1 MKTSYD
7 ILIEK
12 LRQFILKYYKNQIIK
27 GILLSIAL
35 IISFFLLINL
45 IEYFAWSNTAMRTGL
60 YYSFFTITLLVLGY
74 YVLMPVLRMF
84 NMGKA
89 LSHEE
94 ASKIIGRHF
103 PEVSDK
109 LLNTL
114 QLHALDKTGQLEL
127 ITASINQKAAEL
139 EPIPFKRAI
148 NFKGNKKY
156 MRYVLPPLLV
166 LLLLSAI
173 SPSLLTKPTRR
184 ILNYNTHF
192 EKPLPYT
199 VRLLNTKLTTIQK
212 NDFTVEIEVVGDVLP
227 SLLQLNDGQYAYRMG
242 ETAAGKY
249 QYVFKTLN
257 QDVHF
262 TITTPEY
269 TSQTYHI
276 QVFPRPL
283 IYGFQSNLKY
293 PLYLAK
299 EDETIENT
307 GDLVVPEG
315 TTIQWKIFTKD
326 ADSVKMQLDDRVIWL
341 TANNSNTFEYQ
352 QQVFK
357 SFNYTISPIN
367 QYVKQ
372 PDSLVFTLQVIPD
385 EYPEINVQEFQ
396 EQGYYSQTHFSGEI
410 KDDHGFYSL
419 TFLYRKDSIPEQPWK
434 MVSLNQEKSILRQ
447 PFDFSFNPHEMGF
460 NPGESITYC
469 FEVRDNDA
477 LNGHKRSRS
486 SLFYMQL
493 PNADELNDKS
503 EAQSDE
509 VKKKLN
515 ESLSQLESLNKQIE
529 KTELI
534 LFEKKDLNWID
545 KQKISDLLEK
555 EEAIKNQLEEI
566 KQLNEEIKEL
576 ESLINKKIDPELE
589 QKLNMLQELF
599 DQLMNNDLDKALE
612 KIKEQLEN
620 LDKNKLED
628 FLKDMKLKNQEL
640 KDNLEQNL
648 ELFKQYEVEKKLE
661 EAINK
666 LEDLS
671 QKQLDLADKTT
682 KKELENKDI
691 LEQQKEIQE
700 SFEDIQEKLNEAD
713 SLDQKLEDPFNI
725 KQDSADI
732 NSIEKEMEDASEN
745 LEKNKEKKAG
755 ENQQKAGKEM
765 KEMAVSLS
773 ITLEGAKAEQM
784 GEDAEQVRALLDN
797 LLDMS
802 YEQELLINKVA
813 ETSQNDP
820 LYIDNTEK
828 LKLLQSDFIV
838 VHDSLKALSQR
849 QIMIQPFILE
859 ESGKINNNMEKAMH
873 SMQERRVGESLG
885 AQQYAMTSTNN
896 LSLML
901 AESLKQM
908 KSSMKMAGQKSGKG
922 ECNNPGAGSK
932 PSLEEIMDAQKK
944 LGDRMKKNGKKEGK
958 EGKNGPGGVN
968 GNSQELA
975 RMAAMQGEIRRQL
988 QDLINEI
995 EASGQKGTGLNK
1007 ITEEM
1012 QKTEKDLIQ
1021 RQFRQETLERQK
1033 EIETR
1038 LLQSKEALQEREK
1051 EKKRE
1056 SNEGKN
1062 REIRNQNQDLKYNDE
1077 RTRQEEILLTV
1088 PIEVSPYYL
1097 DLYKKYLFKLE
1108 NEKYEPKK

>member
-27 GILLSIAL
+27 GILLSVAL

-45 IEYFAWSNTAMRTGL
+45 IEYFAWSNTVMRTGL
-60 YYSFFTITLLVLGY
+60 YYSFFTTTLLVLGY
-74 YVLMPVLRMF
+74 YVLIPVLRMF
-84 NMGKA
+84 NMGNT
-89 LSHEE
+89 LSYEE

-114 QLHALDKTGQLEL
+114 QLHVLDKTGQLEL

-173 SPSLLTKPTRR
+173 SPSTLTNPSRR

-199 VRLLNTKLTTIQK
+199 VRLLNTNLTSIQK
-212 NDFTVEIEVVGDVLP
+212 NDFTVEVEVVGDVLP
-227 SLLQLNDGQYAYRMG
+227 SMLELNDGQYAYRMG

-262 TITTPEY
+262 TINTPEY
-269 TSQTYHI
+269 TSKTYHI

-293 PLYLAK
+293 PLYLDK

-326 ADSVKMQLDDRVIWL
+326 ADSVKMQLDDRFIWL

-367 QYVKQ
+367 HYVKQ

-385 EYPEINVQEFQ
+385 EYPEIKVQEFR
-396 EQGYYSQTHFSGEI
+396 EQGYYSQTHFSGET

-419 TFLYRKDSIPEQPWK
+419 NFLYRKDSLPEQLWK
-434 MVSLNQEKSILRQ
+434 MVSLNQEKSILHQ
-447 PFDFSFNPHEMGF
+447 SFDFSFNPHEMGF
-460 NPGESITYC
+460 SPGESITYC

-477 LNGHKRSRS
+477 LNGYKRSRS
-486 SLFYMQL
+486 SMFYMQL
-493 PNADELNDKS
+493 PSAEELNDKS

-515 ESLSQLESLNKQIE
+515 ESLIQLESLNKQIE

-576 ESLINKKIDPELE
+576 ESLINKKTDPELE

-599 DQLMNNDLDKALE
+599 DQLMNNDLDKELE
-612 KIKEQLEN
+612 KLKEQLEN

-666 LEDLS
+666 LEELS

-700 SFEDIQEKLNEAD
+700 SFEDIQEKLSEAD
-713 SLDQKLEDPFNI
+713 SLDKKLDDPFNI
-725 KQDSADI
+725 KKDTAAI
-732 NSIEKEMEDASEN
+732 NSIEKEMEEASEN

-755 ENQQKAGKEM
+755 ENQQKPVM
-765 KEMAVSLS
+765 K
-773 ITLEGAKAEQM
+773 
-784 GEDAEQVRALLDN
+784 
-797 LLDMS
+797 
-802 YEQELLINKVA
+802 
-813 ETSQNDP
+813 
-820 LYIDNTEK
+820 
-828 LKLLQSDFIV
+828 
-838 VHDSLKALSQR
+838 
-849 QIMIQPFILE
+849 
-859 ESGKINNNMEKAMH
+859 
-873 SMQERRVGESLG
+873 
-885 AQQYAMTSTNN
+885 
-896 LSLML
+896 
-901 AESLKQM
+901 
-908 KSSMKMAGQKSGKG
+908 
-922 ECNNPGAGSK
+922 
-932 PSLEEIMDAQKK
+932 
-944 LGDRMKKNGKKEGK
+944 
-958 EGKNGPGGVN
+958 
-968 GNSQELA
+968 
-975 RMAAMQGEIRRQL
+975 
-988 QDLINEI
+988 
-995 EASGQKGTGLNK
+995 
-1007 ITEEM
+1007 
-1012 QKTEKDLIQ
+1012 
-1021 RQFRQETLERQK
+1021 
-1033 EIETR
+1033 
-1038 LLQSKEALQEREK
+1038 
-1051 EKKRE
+1051 
-1056 SNEGKN
+1056 
-1062 REIRNQNQDLKYNDE
+1062 
-1077 RTRQEEILLTV
+1077 
-1088 PIEVSPYYL
+1088 
-1097 DLYKKYLFKLE
+1097 
-1108 NEKYEPKK
+1108 